1 LIRTIF
7 WQDDAV
13 VMIDQRAL
21 PIVERYVTCTDYR
34 EVIAAI
40 KDLTVR
46 GAPAIGVA
54 AALGIALGVRSLPD
68 ASPAMIRDSFDEICN
83 QFAAARPT
91 ARNLFWG
98 IERMKRCFDETL
110 AHLPG
115 GDEKSRLSAAAPSS
129 PSKRSS
135 SAKRRDAE
143 KTLSLFP
150 GDAIDN
156 GALGEKVPVG
166 KEAAG
171 LLMPIRQ
178 ALIAEA
184 IRIGE
189 EDIAIN
195 RRLGVNGRDL
205 IPDGARILTH
215 CNAGALATA
224 GYGTALGVI
233 RAAWEDGKKLHVYVD
248 ETRPVLQG
256 ARLTAWELMRENIPC
271 TLIADNMA
279 GFLMKQGKVDLVIV
293 GADRIAANGDTA
305 NKIGTYAV
313 AVLARAHGIPL
324 YIAAPLST
332 IDPAIA
338 DGSLIPIE
346 ERDPAELTHCG
357 GVRTAPEGVSVWNP
371 SFDVTPH
378 DLIAAI
384 ITEAGVI
391 RPPFE
396 EGIRKAW
403 SSPV

>member
-1 LIRTIF
+1 MGKEIRTVF

-21 PIVERYVTCTDYR
+21 PLVERHVTCTDYR

-68 ASPAMIRDSFDEICN
+68 ASPAMIRDSFNEICN

-115 GDEKSRLSAAAPSS
+115 EDENPRLSEAAPSS
-129 PSKRSS
+129 PSKRFS

-150 GDAIDN
+150 GEIIDN
-156 GALGEKVPVG
+156 GALGEDAPVG
-166 KEAAG
+166 QETG
-171 LLMPIRQ
+171 NTLQSVRQ

-195 RRLGVNGRDL
+195 RRLGANGRDL

-256 ARLTAWELMRENIPC
+256 GEADGMGIDARS
-271 TLIADNMA
+271 D
-279 GFLMKQGKVDLVIV
+279 
-293 GADRIAANGDTA
+293 
-305 NKIGTYAV
+305 
-313 AVLARAHGIPL
+313 PL
-324 YIAAPLST
+324 Y
-332 IDPAIA
+332 A
-338 DGSLIPIE
+338 D
-346 ERDPAELTHCG
+346 CG
-357 GVRTAPEGVSVWNP
+357 
-371 SFDVTPH
+371 
-378 DLIAAI
+378 
-384 ITEAGVI
+384 
-391 RPPFE
+391 
-396 EGIRKAW
+396 
-403 SSPV
+403 